1 MKTTILNIGKLLL
14 LSVGV
19 TLVSC
24 EDWLDV
30 RPKSEILT
38 DVHLIRLMHRLWPEF
53 WLKMT

>member
-19 TLVSC
+19 TMVSC

-38 DVHLIRLMHRLWPEF
+38 DTLSIISRKPDFR
-53 WLKMT
+53 